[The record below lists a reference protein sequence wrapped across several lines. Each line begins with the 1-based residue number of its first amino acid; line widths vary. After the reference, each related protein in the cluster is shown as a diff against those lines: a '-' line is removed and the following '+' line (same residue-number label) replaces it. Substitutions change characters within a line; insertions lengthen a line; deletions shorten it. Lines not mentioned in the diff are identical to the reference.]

1 VDSSLEFAAAV
12 KSFSEVLCQLVWAS
26 FQRGLK
32 YDDEWPEE
40 HFFKTL
46 VDDGF
51 RGGNPRAQTL
61 YGRLHSTGRFSLEF
75 DVVRHNPS
83 AMEPLTGSDMAILVE
98 LRVDKKTVSRRVFLV
113 QLKKAVHVS
122 NGVVRFPELHH
133 LSGKRWY
140 KRPLH
145 QAERML
151 FFTQCS
157 VFWLAVPPDASA
169 DQSFFRRYNSRTN
182 FGELSRRRRHTDVPA
197 GSAPSGIGQYPMVPF
212 SHPRFVKE
220 WHYLFHEFF
229 GRSVSEGQVR
239 QWFEQ
244 QQQEERDRAIR
255 MLWAD
260 LAHESQKLHGMR
272 SRTPVLVSHA
282 ESVLGWGTENVTDLK
297 SVFVPSVSLPE
308 FLLGDVLSDG
318 FGDDDEELIDALL
331 KPRPNEF
338 LKRIASEFLRQDALE
353 AVQDQQP
360 TRAVVRL
367 SVSVNTLNE
376 PQG

>member
-1 VDSSLEFAAAV
+1 V
-12 KSFSEVLCQLVWAS
+12 KSFSEVLCQLVWSS

-51 RGGNPRAQTL
+51 RGGHPRAQKVL
-61 YGRLHSTGRFSLEF
+61 DRLRSNGRFSLEF
-75 DVVRHNPS
+75 DLVRHNPVS
-83 AMEPLTGSDMAILVE
+83 MEPLTGADLAVLVE
-98 LRVDKKTVSRRVFLV
+98 LRADKKTVSRRMFLV

-133 LSGKRWY
+133 HSGKKWY
-140 KRPLH
+140 KQPLH

-157 VFWLAVPPDASA
+157 VFWLAVPPTATA
-169 DQSFFRRYNSRTN
+169 DQSFFRQYNSRTN
-182 FGELSRRRRHTDVPA
+182 FRELSRRRRIDVPA
-197 GSAPSGIGQYPMVPF
+197 TSASSGFGQFPMVPF
-212 SHPRFVKE
+212 GHPRFFKD
-220 WHYLFHEFF
+220 WDFFFHEFV
-229 GRSVSEGQVR
+229 GRSISQAQVR

-244 QQQEERDRAIR
+244 SQQEERDRAVR

-282 ESVLGWGTENVTDLK
+282 ESVLGWGAENVTDLK
-297 SVFVPSVSLPE
+297 SAFGPSVSLPE

-331 KPRPNEF
+331 KPRPNDF
-338 LKRIASEFLRQDALE
+338 LKRIASEFLHPEFLE
-353 AVQDQQP
+353 VVGDQQP

-367 SVSVNTLNE
+367 NVNVNTLNE